1 MSKNIKVLNADYFL
15 EYKFFGLLIR
25 FRVITIKTIVIFT
38 TNAFSLINFRG
49 KLIEEL
55 VMRSHTVHT
64 IAPDFDAKTRTVLTK
79 LGATTH
85 DCYFDRT
92 GTKIFADL
100 KASFHLYRLL
110 KSLKADC
117 ILSYFIKP
125 VIYGTICG
133 FFAGIHHRV
142 AMIEGLGSVFSPS
155 QKKLDVRKRVR
166 LGLVAKM
173 YKLALIFAARVI
185 FLNQD
190 DINEFSS
197 RGILKP
203 KNAFLLGGI
212 GVDLAEWTNTNP
224 IQNPVTFLLSARL
237 LREKGVVDF
246 VDAAKK
252 VKSMYPETR
261 FILLGGL
268 DSNPSSLC
276 LDEVAG
282 WVKSGVIEWPGHVEV
297 KPWLAKASV
306 FVLPSYYKEGVPR
319 SSQEALA
326 MSLPIITTDS
336 VGCKETVVDGLN
348 GYLVPVKNVEAIIEK
363 MTLFLKNPDLI
374 VEMGKQSRIIA
385 EKKFSEKDKIIAQLQ
400 FLNC

>member
-1 MSKNIKVLNADYFL
+1 M
-15 EYKFFGLLIR
+15 
-25 FRVITIKTIVIFT
+25 ITIKTIVIFT
-38 TNAFSLINFRG
+38 TDAFSLTNFRG

-55 VMRSHTVHT
+55 VMTSHKVHT
-64 IAPDFDAKTRTVLTK
+64 IAPDFDAKTRAKLAE

-92 GTKIFADL
+92 GTKIFSDL

-110 KSLKADC
+110 RSLKADC
-117 ILSYFIKP
+117 ILSYFVKP

-133 FFAGIHHRV
+133 FFAGIQHRV

-155 QKKLDVRKRVR
+155 QKRFDVRKLVR
-166 LGLVAKM
+166 LGLVTKM
-173 YKLALIFAARVI
+173 YKLALMLAARVI

-203 KNAFLLGGI
+203 KNASLLGGI
-212 GVDLAEWTNTNP
+212 GVDLAEWVNTNP
-224 IQNPVTFLLSARL
+224 IQNPVTFILSARL
-237 LREKGVVDF
+237 LREKGIVDF

-268 DSNPSSLC
+268 DPNPSSLS

-282 WVKSGVIEWPGHVEV
+282 WARSGVIEWPGHVEV
-297 KPWLAKASV
+297 KPWLAQASV
-306 FVLPSYYKEGVPR
+306 FVLPSYYREGIPR

-336 VGCKETVVDGLN
+336 VGCKETVVNGVN
-348 GYLVPVKNVEAIIEK
+348 GYLVPIKNVDAIVEK
-363 MTLFLKNPDLI
+363 MTLFVKNPDLI

-385 EKKFSEKDKIIAQLQ
+385 EQKFSEKDKIIAQLQ
-400 FLNC
+400 FLKC